1 MKVVELFAGVGGF
14 RLGLEGPPGSPR
26 NRNFKIVLSNQW
38 EPKILKQHA
47 AEIYIKRWGL
57 EPVEGYEH
65 AYHHP
70 NHPDDTFW
78 NKDIND
84 LAVDEIP
91 SHDLLVGGFPCQDY
105 SVAQGHRGK
114 GIEGKKGVLWW
125 QIVRIIEASKPKFIL
140 LENVGRL
147 TSSPAKQRGRDMA
160 VMLSVLDRL
169 NYAVEWRVVNASDY
183 GFPQRRK
190 RLFILAYK
198 KGTSLYN
205 MISNKKFDCPNWLC
219 HSGVFAKSLPV
230 SKIESGTLASI
241 KLNPYPKKDLAML
254 SDKFNTERG
263 ESAGSPFMSSGVMV
277 NNQYWTTKLEASSPI
292 SCLTLRDVL
301 FPASKIL
308 DEFIVDA
315 KDVVKPRG
323 WLYTKGGKSVS
334 RIDPKGHAYTY
345 DMGGMYFPDR
355 LNSPSRTIITGEGNS
370 SPSRHKHIIAF
381 KPTKKQMEKHNLNS
395 DLHKNIRE
403 KIQLNSNMWLR
414 RLIPE
419 ELEQLNG
426 FPINHTKEL
435 LPSKRAFV
443 MGNALVIGIVQKIG
457 DELAKR
463 V

>member
-1 MKVVELFAGVGGF
+1 MRVVELFAGVGGF

-38 EPKILKQHA
+38 EPNILKQHA
-47 AEIYIKRWGL
+47 AEIYIQRWGL
-57 EPVEGYEH
+57 ELAERSEH
-65 AYHHP
+65 VYRHP
-70 NHPDDTFW
+70 NHPDDEFW
-78 NKDIND
+78 NIDINE
-84 LAVDEIP
+84 LKVDDIP
-91 SHDLLVGGFPCQDY
+91 PHDLLVGGFPCQDY

-114 GIEGKKGVLWW
+114 GITGKKGVLWW
-125 QIVRIIEASKPKFIL
+125 QIVRIIESKKPKYIL

-160 VMLSVLDRL
+160 VMLSVLDGL
-169 NYAVEWRVVNASDY
+169 GYAVEWRVVNASDY

-198 KGTSLYN
+198 KGTPQFKKLTG
-205 MISNKKFDCPNWLC
+205 KKFDCADWLC

-230 SKIESGTLASI
+230 LKLSSATLAPI
-241 KLNPYPKKDLAML
+241 ELNPHGKKDLATL
-254 SDKFNTERG
+254 SDTFNTGRG
-263 ESAGSPFMSSGVMV
+263 ESAGSPFMTSGVMA

-292 SCLTLRDVL
+292 QRRTLRDVL
-301 FPASKIL
+301 FAPSKIE

-355 LNSPSRTIITGEGNS
+355 LDSPSRTIITGEGNS
-370 SPSRHKHIIAF
+370 SPSRHKHIIEF
-381 KPTKKQMEKHNLNS
+381 KPTKKQTEQHNLKS
-395 DLHKNIRE
+395 DLHNDIRE
-403 KIQLNSNMWLR
+403 KIQLNSKMWLR

-426 FPINHTKEL
+426 FPMNHTKEL
-435 LPSKRAFV
+435 VPSKRAFV